1 MDIRVAAP
9 RRSSFSGLRRVVME
23 PVLAFGILWVIF
35 ACLIVILRDKWAA
48 LALLALNLTI
58 AAFLLAE
65 NDVVGAIL
73 KAGLGILPPVIIL
86 LAAGR
91 TSEPTPRFSVRTLLV
106 GTVLTVAL
114 SCLVAFLVQ
123 SQFPVEQTAE
133 TYILFVLFGIALL
146 VISNQRS
153 ILKLVL
159 GILILENIGTLLL
172 AWGTGTELF
181 AACTEIFVVLITF
194 IIAVIAVIDFA
205 EYDTIDSSKLIKL
218 RG

>member
-1 MDIRVAAP
+1 
-9 RRSSFSGLRRVVME
+9 ME
-23 PVLAFGILWVIF
+23 TVLAFGILWVIF
-35 ACLIVILRDKWAA
+35 ACLIVILRDRWAA

-65 NDVVGAIL
+65 NDLIGAVL
-73 KAGLGILPPVIIL
+73 KAALGILPPVIIL

-91 TSEPTPRFSVRTLLV
+91 TSEPTPRFNVRTLVV

-123 SQFPVEQTAE
+123 SQFPVERTAE
-133 TYILFVLFGIALL
+133 TYILFVLFGVAFL
-146 VISNQRS
+146 VISSQRS
-153 ILKLVL
+153 ILKLLL

-172 AWGTGTELF
+172 AWGTGTALF
-181 AACTEIFVVLITF
+181 AGLTEIFVVLITF
-194 IIAVIAVIDFA
+194 IIALIAVIDFS

-218 RG
+218 RV

>member
-1 MDIRVAAP
+1 MAAP
-9 RRSSFSGLRRVVME
+9 RRSGFSDLRRVLME
-23 PVLAFGILWVIF
+23 TVLEFGVLWVIF

-48 LALLALNLTI
+48 LALLALNLVI

-65 NDVVGAIL
+65 NDLIGAVL
-73 KAGLGILPPVIIL
+73 KAALGILPPVIIL

-91 TSEPTPRFSVRTLLV
+91 TSEPSPRFSVRTLIV

-123 SQFPVEQTAE
+123 SQFPIERTAE
-133 TYILFVLFGIALL
+133 TYILFVLFGVAFL
-146 VISNQRS
+146 VISSQRS
-153 ILKLVL
+153 ILKLLL

-172 AWGTGTELF
+172 AWGTGTALF
-181 AACTEIFVVLITF
+181 AGVTEIFVVLITF
-194 IIAVIAVIDFA
+194 IIALIAVLDFS
-205 EYDTIDSSKLIKL
+205 EYGTIDSSKLIKL

>member
-1 MDIRVAAP
+1 
-9 RRSSFSGLRRVVME
+9 ME
-23 PVLAFGILWVIF
+23 TVLAFGILWVIF
-35 ACLIVILRDKWAA
+35 ACLIVILRDRWAA

-65 NDVVGAIL
+65 NDLIGAVL
-73 KAGLGILPPVIIL
+73 KAALGILPPVIIL

-91 TSEPTPRFSVRTLLV
+91 TSEPTPRFNVRTLIV

-123 SQFPVEQTAE
+123 SQFPVERTAE
-133 TYILFVLFGIALL
+133 TYILFVLFGVAFL
-146 VISNQRS
+146 VISSQRS
-153 ILKLVL
+153 ILKLLL

-172 AWGTGTELF
+172 AWGTGTALF
-181 AACTEIFVVLITF
+181 AGLTEIFVVLITF
-194 IIAVIAVIDFA
+194 IIALIAVIDFS

>member
-1 MDIRVAAP
+1 
-9 RRSSFSGLRRVVME
+9 ME
-23 PVLAFGILWVIF
+23 TVLAFGILWVIF

-58 AAFLLAE
+58 AAFLLTE
-65 NDVVGAIL
+65 NDLIGAVL
-73 KAGLGILPPVIIL
+73 KAALGILPPVIIL

-91 TSEPTPRFSVRTLLV
+91 TSEPTPRFNVRTLIV

-123 SQFPVEQTAE
+123 SQFPVERTAE
-133 TYILFVLFGIALL
+133 TYILFVLFGVAFL
-146 VISNQRS
+146 VISSQRS
-153 ILKLVL
+153 ILKLLL

-172 AWGTGTELF
+172 AWGTGTALF
-181 AACTEIFVVLITF
+181 AGVTEIFVVLITF
-194 IIAVIAVIDFA
+194 IIALIAVLDFS
-205 EYDTIDSSKLIKL
+205 EYGTIDSSKLIKL